1 MLGLFPTPAN
11 HTPLVDVPT
20 RVIKSSPSTRALP
33 EHVHV
38 FFFQDQFPRLRF
50 GVAVSKCRSRFDK
63 KHKRIAKEF
72 LRQAR
77 ATDNHFDA
85 RPKENRAWING
96 GDLQPVIDYLSAQVH

>member
-1 MLGLFPTPAN
+1 MEVLT
-11 HTPLVDVPT
+11 
-20 RVIKSSPSTRALP
+20 IEISPSTRALP

-38 FFFQDQFPRLRF
+38 LFFQDNIPQLRF

-72 LRQAR
+72 LRTAR

-85 RPKENRAWING
+85 RPRENRAWING